1 MEALSKLS
9 GDATKGAAVFKN
21 TKGANCIS
29 CHQIA
34 GQGQQLGPPLD
45 VIGQK
50 LTKQQLY
57 ESILFP
63 SAGIL
68 MHYENWVVR
77 TKKGEVISGLL
88 DTETPD
94 QITIKDTQGK
104 YHDIP
109 VDDIDRKVQQKFSLM
124 PEGLSGT
131 MTKQELVDLVEYL
144 VTLKPPQ

>member
-1 MEALSKLS
+1 
-9 GDATKGAAVFKN
+9 VFKN
-21 TKGANCIS
+21 TKGANCVS
-29 CHQIA
+29 CHQVA

-50 LTKQQLY
+50 LTKPQLY
-57 ESILFP
+57 ESILLP

-88 DTETPD
+88 DSETPD
-94 QITIKDTQGK
+94 QVTIKDTQGK

-109 VDDIDRKVQQKFSLM
+109 IEEVDRKVQQKFSLM

-144 VTLKPPQ
+144 STLKPAQ